1 MLKKKEIKFLKI
13 SSELGAGTRGA
24 GKSFEGLNNAAKKKG
39 SSIFKDFE
47 IISIKDENESLL
59 KNINFPNAKRIKS
72 IYKVLTRVSDQ
83 VKEELK
89 NINLPILISGDHSI
103 SIGTIAGIKSAFPQ
117 KNIGVV
123 WIDAHAD
130 IHTPFTTPSG
140 NMHGMPV
147 AASLGIDNILPKGN
161 QPHSEAIKLW
171 NNVKTIGGLYPK
183 IKPENIVYIGIRDTE
198 WQENK
203 LIDKLAIKK
212 YDVNYVRKN
221 GGEQTA
227 KSAIK
232 RLSNCDLI
240 YVSFDVDVVDTSLS
254 LGTGTP
260 VPNGL
265 FLNEL
270 LPLISELSKSKKMCC
285 FEIVEINPNI
295 DNRGNSMAEIGLN
308 VLENLIHSIKITS

>member
-24 GKSFEGLNNAAKKKG
+24 AKSFEGLNNAAKKKG

-47 IISIKDENESLL
+47 IISIKDENESIL

-72 IYKVLTRVSDQ
+72 IYEVLSRVSNR
-83 VKEELK
+83 VKKELLE
-89 NINLPILISGDHSI
+89 NYFPILVSGDHSI

-147 AASLGIDNILPKGN
+147 AASLGIDNVLPRGN

-171 NNVKTIGGLYPK
+171 DNIKSIGGLCPK

-198 WQENK
+198 WQEK
-203 LIDKLAIKK
+203 ELIDKLGIKK
-212 YDVNYVRKN
+212 YDIDFTRKK
-221 GGEQTA
+221 GITSIA
-227 KSAIK
+227 KSTLK
-232 RLSNCDLI
+232 RIEHCELI
-240 YVSFDVDVVDTSLS
+240 YISFDVDVLDTSLS

-265 FLNEL
+265 FFKEL
-270 LPLISELSKSKKMCC
+270 ISLISELSKSKKLCC
-285 FEIVEINPNI
+285 FEIVEINPTF
-295 DNRGNSMAEIGLN
+295 DNKGNSMAEMGLE
-308 VLENLIHSIKITS
+308 VLEVLIQSIKITS